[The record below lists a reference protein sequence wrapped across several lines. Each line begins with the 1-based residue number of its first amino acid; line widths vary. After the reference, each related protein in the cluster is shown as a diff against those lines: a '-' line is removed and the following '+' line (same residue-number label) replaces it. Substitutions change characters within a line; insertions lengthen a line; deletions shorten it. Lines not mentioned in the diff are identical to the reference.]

1 MAGAAAGLRPGAAR
15 RFFRHRLAV
24 TGLSVLVALILA
36 CLVVPRFTSEAS
48 GHTDLKTRF
57 LPPSFAHPFGT
68 DDLGR
73 DVLQRIM
80 HGGRVSLLVGLVSA
94 IAGTLLGTAIGALA
108 AMRGGWTDVLLMRAA
123 DAFLALP
130 VLPLMILLSAMDPT
144 TRSLTW
150 LAAKGIALKDLLPP
164 PSLMNILVILVT
176 FGWMT
181 TARLV
186 RASLLVLREMEF
198 VLAARVLGASELR
211 IALRHLIPNAMAPIL
226 VAVTLAVGRGIL
238 YESVLSFL
246 GLGVMPPTPTWGN
259 MLTNAQEAIWKAP
272 WLAIFPGAFIFAT
285 VVSVNFVG
293 DGLRD
298 ALDPRSRR

>member
-1 MAGAAAGLRPGAAR
+1 MNEAALK
-15 RFFRHRLAV
+15 RFLRHRLAIF
-24 TGLSVLVALILA
+24 GLSMLGALVLA
-36 CLVVPRFTSEAS
+36 CALLPLGMGGTRSA
-48 GHTDLKTRF
+48 TDLSQRF
-57 LPPSFAHPFGT
+57 LAPSLAHPCGT

-73 DVLQRIM
+73 DVLRRLM
-80 HGGRVSLLVGLVSA
+80 EGGRISLLVGLFSA
-94 IAGTLLGTAIGALA
+94 VAGTLLGTTVGVLA
-108 AMRGGWTDVLLMRAA
+108 GMNGGWVDWLLMSAA

-130 VLPLMILLSAMDPT
+130 LLPLMILLSALDPT
-144 TRSLTW
+144 TRL
-150 LAAKGIALKDLLPP
+150 IAWTGVPGLKRVLD
-164 PSLMNILVILVT
+164 PSLVNILTLIVM

-186 RASLLVLREMEF
+186 RASLLVLKEMEF
-198 VLAARVLGASELR
+198 VLAARVLGASAWRL
-211 IALRHLIPNAMAPIL
+211 ATVHLLPNALAPIL

-246 GLGVMPPTPTWGN
+246 GLGIQPPMPTWGN
-259 MLTNAQEAIWKAP
+259 MLTNAQEALWKAP
-272 WLAIFPGAFIFAT
+272 WLALFPGAMILAT

>member
-1 MAGAAAGLRPGAAR
+1 MAGGGVGVRPGAMR
-15 RFFRHRLAV
+15 RFFRHKLAV
-24 TGLSVLVALILA
+24 SGLVVMALLILS
-36 CLVVPRFTSEAS
+36 CFIVPVILGHES
-48 GHTDLKTRF
+48 GTTDLKARY
-57 LPPSFAHPFGT
+57 LEPSGKHPFGT

-73 DVLQRIM
+73 DVLNRIM
-80 HGGRVSLLVGLVSA
+80 LGGQISLLVGLVSA
-94 IAGTLLGTAIGALA
+94 LAGTLLGTTIGAVA
-108 AMRGGWTDVLLMRAA
+108 AMNGGWIDIILMRAA

-144 TRSLTW
+144 TRSLNW
-150 LAAKGIALKDLLPP
+150 LASHGIALKDVLPP
-164 PSLMNILVILVT
+164 PSLVNILLIVIA

-186 RASLLVLREMEF
+186 RASLLVLKEMEF
-198 VLAARVLGASELR
+198 VLAARVLGASALR
-211 IALRHLIPNAMAPIL
+211 IATQHLLPNAMAPIL

-272 WLAIFPGAFIFAT
+272 WLAIFPGAFIFVT